1 MVPLYSGAYGKT
13 SIGTC
18 RGCRAGRPGKVP
30 ENNRSVI
37 RNRDSNPPLF
47 SHSNCAL
54 ISWASLTRSR
64 LRPHHPK
71 ESKQTC
77 AGSASTG
84 SPASA
89 PVKRG
94 DVELQ
99 NSSREACGIPVVVI
113 PGQERGEVNHY
124 DPHAREKMVNR
135 YACLFREREVN
146 NRTIYPG

>member
-1 MVPLYSGAYGKT
+1 MVKPQLAPDGVVVPDAPARCQRT
-13 SIGTC
+13 IGQSFVLKIQTHHFFPQQL
-18 RGCRAGRPGKVP
+18 RTDLVGIADQI
-30 ENNRSVI
+30 SFA
-37 RNRDSNPPLF
+37 STPPKRIETNL
-47 SHSNCAL
+47 C
-54 ISWASLTRSR
+54 
-64 LRPHHPK
+64 
-71 ESKQTC
+71 
-77 AGSASTG
+77 GVASTG

-135 YACLFREREVN
+135 YACLFRERQLN
-146 NRTIYPG
+146 NRTIYPV